1 MRGGERGRES
11 ARESESERERERER
25 KRQRESARERESARQ
40 REKVREQERARE
52 NKLGACEQRT
62 RSHDRL
68 SLLNERGAGEGGVRR
83 ASERVGRS

>member
-1 MRGGERGRES
+1 VRGGERARGRARASERES
-11 ARESESERERERER
+11 ARESERER
-25 KRQRESARERESARQ
+25 ARERESARQ